1 MPNKNVN
8 IKTEEDFA
16 LDKYAAERDKLSGE
30 ICETA
35 TKRARSLNI
44 ASYVGSSAVLSLM
57 MGILFITTHS
67 NKLVRDKEG
76 HVVEYK
82 AVRGKSAETTL
93 LLIATILVASLAF
106 AELRTYL
113 DKKVNRLSA
122 LKLANN
128 TFKNIFSNSLQAYMQ
143 DEHIHTRAVRATAL
157 ILNNMAET
165 ELNRL
170 RALAMSGL
178 DCDIN
183 GKYSI
188 SSESITTASQIV
200 SNFIKY
206 NPELGYNIVRI
217 MRGDEPTT
225 YFLPSLMKQK
235 TK

>member
-30 ICETA
+30 ICKTA
-35 TKRARSLNI
+35 TKRARLFNM
-44 ASYVGSSAVLSLM
+44 ASYVGGSAVLGLM

-82 AVRGKSAETTL
+82 AVRGKLAETTL

-106 AELRTYL
+106 SELTTCL
-113 DKKVNRLSA
+113 DKKANRLSA

-128 TFKNIFSNSLQAYMQ
+128 TFKDIFGKSLQSYMP
-143 DEHIHTRAVRATAL
+143 DEHVHMRTVRAAAL
-157 ILNNMAET
+157 ILNNMPEV

-178 DCDIN
+178 NCDAN

-188 SSESITTASQIV
+188 SSESITTASHII
-200 SNFIKY
+200 SNFIGY